1 MEKLSIKYI
10 WATLFNTVAIG
21 MSLQGFYPFGIVLL
35 LLGLYF
41 PYRDLVNS
49 TYIKTKTLKK
59 LNDRKRFSYFFLVTL
74 GALALVIAPQLGII
88 TLMGFIA
95 AVYLDSQK

>member
-10 WATLFNTVAIG
+10 WATLFNAVAIG

-49 TYIKTKTLKK
+49 TFIKTKTLKK
-59 LNDRKRFSYFFLVTL
+59 LNDKKKFFYFLSVSL

-88 TLMGFIA
+88 TLLGFIA
-95 AVYLDSQK
+95 AVYLDTQK